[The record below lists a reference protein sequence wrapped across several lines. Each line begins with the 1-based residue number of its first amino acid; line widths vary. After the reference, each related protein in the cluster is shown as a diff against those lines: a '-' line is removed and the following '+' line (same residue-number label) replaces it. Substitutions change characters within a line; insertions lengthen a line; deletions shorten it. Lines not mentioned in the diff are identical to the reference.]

1 MNKKKF
7 TYKKSGVNINAA
19 DSFINFISNIS
30 SKKKGKK
37 KYSNIGGFGSITNI
51 PYGIDQPKIVACTDG
66 VGTKVEI
73 ANTLNKYDTIGI
85 DLVAMSV
92 NDLVVQ
98 GAKPLI
104 FLDYISINKINPR
117 KLKSIVKGIIAG
129 CKISNCELVGGETAE
144 MPGTYSKGKFDI
156 AGFAVG
162 IVDKNKILD
171 KSKIKAND
179 LIVQGARPLLFLD
192 YISTNK
198 INLKKLKSIIKGILK
213 GCRLSGC
220 ELVGGETAEM
230 PGTYEKNKFD
240 IAGFAVGVVNKKKI
254 LRKNQINNNDLILAI
269 PSSGLHSN
277 GFSLV
282 RYLINE
288 KKINIKKNK
297 YLSSELLKPTKI
309 YVNEVLK
316 LINKNL
322 INGCANITGGGL
334 SDNIKRVIPDKLVA
348 DIDLNKIKTLSIFKW
363 LRKQGISEKEM
374 LKTFNCG
381 VGFCLI
387 IKNKNL
393 KKVSKFFSRNF
404 KPYVIGK
411 ISKGNNKVKL
421 NGSINWS

>member
-1 MNKKKF
+1 MNKKLF

-19 DSFINFISNIS
+19 DNFVNFIRSVS

-37 KYSNIGGFGSITNI
+37 KFSNIGGFGSISNLPNHI
-51 PYGIDQPKIVACTDG
+51 KQPKIVACTDG
-66 VGTKVEI
+66 VGTKIEI
-73 ANTLNKYDTIGI
+73 ANTLKIFNTIGI

-92 NDLVVQ
+92 NDLIVQ
-98 GAKPLI
+98 GAKPLL
-104 FLDYISINKINPR
+104 FLDYISINKIDLS
-117 KLKSIVKGIIAG
+117 KLKSIIKGIING
-129 CKISNCELVGGETAE
+129 CKQSECELAGGETAE
-144 MPGTYSKGKFDI
+144 MPGTY
-156 AGFAVG
+156 A
-162 IVDKNKILD
+162 
-171 KSKIKAND
+171 
-179 LIVQGARPLLFLD
+179 
-192 YISTNK
+192 
-198 INLKKLKSIIKGILK
+198 
-213 GCRLSGC
+213 
-220 ELVGGETAEM
+220 
-230 PGTYEKNKFD
+230 KNKFD

-254 LRKNQINNNDLILAI
+254 LTKNQINYNDLILAI

-282 RYLINE
+282 RHLINE

-363 LRKQGISEKEM
+363 LKKQGISEKEM
-374 LKTFNCG
+374 LRTFNCG

-387 IKNKNL
+387 IKNKDF

-411 ISKGNNKVKL
+411 ITKGNNKVKL